1 MIVQLP
7 WEKNTNGTSAFLKK
21 RVVKKINPSV
31 LKLIARLKMTDVTL
45 VSGIFNEIPILY
57 EGGVSVFV
65 DSSTYMEF
73 FGAYS
78 RAFSSE
84 EDEEEEF
91 PCICLRKA
99 FWNKANERQYSQKNQ
114 SQKEYVLGEL
124 QISSVIVF
132 LNSFEAN
139 EVVNLMSELVSMVK
153 QGIKFKKAQETEQ
166 SETGLEFVE
175 YSLTDGDGYLSH
187 DFSYTPYT
195 FKCDELEN
203 WTVRWREAFKTVD
216 QNAGRI
222 PEQGSQISYKASLLD
237 YFQMLDNI

>member
-21 RVVKKINPSV
+21 RVVKKINPSL

-45 VSGIFNEIPILY
+45 VSGIFNEIPILF
-57 EGGVSVFV
+57 EEDASVFV

-84 EDEEEEF
+84 EDEEEF

-99 FWNKANERQYSQKNQ
+99 FWNKANERHYSPKNP
-114 SQKEYVLGEL
+114 SQKEYILGEL
-124 QISSVIVF
+124 QISSVLVF
-132 LNSFEAN
+132 LNPVEAN
-139 EVVNLMSELVSMVK
+139 EVVNLISELVSMVK
-153 QGIKFKKAQETEQ
+153 QGIKFQENQETEQ
-166 SETGLEFVE
+166 SETELEFVE
-175 YSLTDGDGYLSH
+175 YSLTDGYLNH
-187 DFSYTPYT
+187 DFSYSPYK